1 MRAFRLLVVACGLV
15 LLLTACNS
23 STTGNGSGESSSSG
37 RAIFREGRS
46 SVGSAA
52 SVASAASAQSSSTK
66 APFFSLKGSS
76 SSAAAVASSARAMA
90 VTSSAGAASSRSSAA
105 AAAAGRTKL
114 YVEADR
120 TEVRPGD
127 PVTLSV
133 TVKNTS
139 SVTIANMQV
148 VTSYLPSQLVV
159 TDSEGSQAQPGNSVW
174 SIQSLAPN
182 QKRTLRIP
190 ATVAATLIEGDVIR
204 TNTIAAIN
212 NVVEPDAYPYQFTI
226 VSQAV
231 PLPQTGGSD
240 ALSPLE
246 NTRRFLTPFRA
257 GGSNAMPLI
266 VWTATIGMGMA
277 LGVRGMKRYL

>member
-1 MRAFRLLVVACGLV
+1 MRAFRLLVVACGMI
-15 LLLTACNS
+15 LLLTACDS
-23 STTGNGSGESSSSG
+23 STTGNGNTDASSSG

-46 SVGSAA
+46 SAESTASVTSAA
-52 SVASAASAQSSSTK
+52 SSRAASAQSSSTK
-66 APFFSLKGSS
+66 APFFSLQGSS
-76 SSAAAVASSARAMA
+76 SSALSAVGAVSSAR
-90 VTSSAGAASSRSSAA
+90 TSSVGTVV
-105 AAAAGRTKL
+105 AAGRVKL

-120 TEVRPGD
+120 SEVRPGD
-127 PVTLSV
+127 PVTISV

-148 VTSYLPSQLVV
+148 VTSYLPSQLTVAES
-159 TDSEGSQAQPGNSVW
+159 DGSQAQPGNSVW
-174 SIQSLAPN
+174 TIQSLAPN

-212 NVVEPDAYPYQFTI
+212 NVVEPDAYPFQFTI

-231 PLPQTGGSD
+231 PLPQTGASD
-240 ALSPLE
+240 AFFPLE

-266 VWTATIGMGMA
+266 VWTAIVTMGVAAGREMT
-277 LGVRGMKRYL
+277 KRFW

>member
-15 LLLTACNS
+15 LLLTACAS
-23 STTGNGSGESSSSG
+23 SPTGDGNAAGSSSSG

-46 SVGSAA
+46 SAGSDASAGTSSRAA
-52 SVASAASAQSSSTK
+52 SASAQSSK
-66 APFFSLKGSS
+66 APFFSLKSS
-76 SSAAAVASSARAMA
+76 SSAAATSSVRAPLA
-90 VTSSAGAASSRSSAA
+90 VGSSAGSAGTVAAS
-105 AAAAGRTKL
+105 RTKL

-139 SVTIANMQV
+139 SVTIASMQV

-159 TDSEGSQAQPGNSVW
+159 ADSAGSQAGNSVW
-174 SIQSLAPN
+174 TIQSLAPN

-190 ATVAATLIEGDVIR
+190 ATVAATVAAGDVIR

-212 NVVEPDAYPYQFTI
+212 NVVEPNAYPYQFTI
-226 VSQAV
+226 VSEL
-231 PLPQTGGSD
+231 PLPQTGASD

-246 NTRRFLTPFRA
+246 NTRRFLTPFR
-257 GGSNAMPLI
+257 GNGSVPAMPII
-266 VWTATIGMGMA
+266 VWTATIGMGIA
-277 LGVRGMKRYL
+277 LGMKGMKRYL